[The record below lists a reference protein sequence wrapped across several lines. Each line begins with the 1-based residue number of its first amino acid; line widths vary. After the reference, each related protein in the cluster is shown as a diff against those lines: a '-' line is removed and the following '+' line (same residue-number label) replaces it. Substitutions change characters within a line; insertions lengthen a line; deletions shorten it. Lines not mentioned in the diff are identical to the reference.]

1 MYELMEFFGVSNAHD
16 LQVGFHINDCSTSS
30 EDSDSSSSS
39 LRNSFDEGEENSHL
53 ESTTSFKKVEVSIL
67 NLAFDSKQILSNMK
81 CFLDPLNL
89 IVFIIHH

>member
-1 MYELMEFFGVSNAHD
+1 MHELIGFFGVSNAHD

-67 NLAFDSKQILSNMK
+67 NLASDSKQILSYEM
-81 CFLDPLNL
+81 FPRSL
-89 IVFIIHH
+89 

>member
-1 MYELMEFFGVSNAHD
+1 MLKKFYISVMHELIEFFGVSNAHD

-53 ESTTSFKKVEVSIL
+53 ESTTEPFVSFKKVEVSIL
-67 NLAFDSKQILSNMK
+67 NLSSDSKQILSK
-81 CFLDPLNL
+81 
-89 IVFIIHH
+89 H